1 MKTYVIIALVAI
13 VMIGF
18 VGCESQN
25 KPANTQPQQLTE
37 KQIAEITQKSVDAA
51 EKKVQASLD
60 KKDKELQAEKD
71 KSRKLEEKLSAIT
84 KTVKA
89 GPRVNQPKS
98 ESSQERVTP
107 ATQASQN
114 HLKENGEEIQTT
126 ESEMVS
132 DNVLIVAHEFSSVY
146 LDLDFNKKI
155 GDIFNTKDDNK
166 NFHAFRI
173 KLRQIDG
180 VGDVGIPAM
189 GDTGYNMW
197 MAIGDLFNH
206 DKIINEVRKVIR
218 LWFQGQYKVV
228 FRHK

>member
-1 MKTYVIIALVAI
+1 MKFYLIIALVAI
-13 VMIGF
+13 ILIGF

-25 KPANTQPQQLTE
+25 KPANTQPQQVSE
-37 KQIAEITQKSVDAA
+37 SQKQEIERTAKEAA
-51 EKKVQASLD
+51 KKEYQALASQAQQ
-60 KKDKELQAEKD
+60 ELQAEKE
-71 KSRKLEEKLSAIT
+71 KSRKLKEELAAIT

-98 ESSQERVTP
+98 ESSQGKVTT
-107 ATQASQN
+107 ATRASQN
-114 HLKENGEEIQTT
+114 HLKENIEEIQTT
-126 ESEMVS
+126 ESKMVS

-155 GDIFNTKDDNK
+155 GDIFRTKDDNK

-180 VGDVGIPAM
+180 VGDVGIPVM

-206 DKIINEVRKVIR
+206 DKIINEVHKVIR